1 MTEKKI
7 HKQITDFIKI
17 QYPKLIFNTDSSGI
31 KLSIGQATQMKKLR
45 SSNGF
50 PDITIYEANK
60 YFNGLF
66 LEVKKETPYKKNG
79 TLKKNEHLQEQFEMH
94 QELIKRGYFVQFV
107 WTLKQAQNI
116 LKDYLNDKN

>member
-1 MTEKKI
+1 MTEKQI
-7 HKQITDFIKI
+7 HKQITDFMKI

-50 PDITIYEANK
+50 PDITIYEPNK

-94 QELIKRGYFVQFV
+94 QELIKRGYFVLFV